1 MRKIGGAFGWSIVV
15 GLFWTLGLLAATG
28 GLAHSAGGTI
38 AGIVTDESDIP
49 LAQIWVLLYHRLNA
63 PEEPPSWE
71 SIGFLTGVDGSFHF
85 DDLDDGVYRLS
96 AEHSN
101 FPNPPEYDPEFYDN
115 KSELLSA
122 DDISIDNGAT
132 VENLTIRLNAKSR
145 ITGFVYDEA
154 DAPLAG
160 IRAVAHL
167 YEPNGD
173 YYGETAGTFRTDATG
188 QYTISGLLE
197 GIYRVHFIDDLKRA
211 YRAEYYDEA
220 PDLESGTDI
229 SVAASSLIT
238 GIDARLAATGGITG
252 VVTDGDGLPVDLIS
266 VGVHQLVYSQNQ
278 PPYWEQIAGG
288 ESGADGVYTVYGL
301 GSGVYRILFHD
312 LRNPPLYSPQYYSNS
327 ATIETAADISVTE
340 GLITLGINA
349 QMAGTGS
356 IGGRIT
362 GFSGEAVAG
371 ARVSAYRGERQS
383 DGTLHYSLDELT
395 DTDGDGFYRITNL
408 VSGLYLIHADPREAS
423 FVYLEQFYLDAAA
436 IDAATPITLAG
447 GQDLDG
453 IDLQLLPAQRIAG
466 RVFGPEGQPL
476 QHICPT
482 LWQIGGDAQWQK
494 FPLISQIET
503 NLQGEY
509 RFGVLPDGSYRLEFE
524 DCFPQG
530 IYASEYY
537 SDVYTFEEAFT
548 LELGPKGYFH
558 NVDAQ
563 LELRSHITGRVTN
576 PEGEGVPDVA
586 VSALYQPTEGPSA
599 GDWIPAGSATTNSD
613 GFYDVGNLESDRYR
627 LLFSDTGNHERYL
640 PEYYD
645 NAYKVDEA
653 TSVPVGHSET
663 ITGIDIVL
671 TYGGWITGKVTN
683 GAGDPVAG
691 VIATAWRLRQE
702 LSQTPVWESVSW
714 DDTDAAG
721 RYTIRRLEPGLYRV
735 LFDDF
740 ELGRYAP
747 QYFQNAPVIEAATD
761 VQVQRDSE
769 TPDIDATLS
778 RAASIAG
785 KLTDGKGDPA
795 GAVVVAAYQWIT
807 DTESR
812 WLPVRYADSDAQGEY
827 FLGGLGVGVYRV
839 GFAVTDFQSD
849 SPYVSEYYDD
859 APDIQQ
865 AKDITLTAD
874 QQLQGIDASLS
885 QRPTIEGRVTDESDT
900 PLPNIALTLFGL
912 YSTDGQEQWL
922 LRSFG
927 STNETGHYSFTHL
940 LPGLYRVSFG
950 DSTSPPAYRSEFYD
964 DVRYFDQAT
973 SITATADALITG
985 IDARLSSFANNSPP
999 IAYDDQITVTQGQ
1012 SVTVAN
1018 PLAND
1023 EDADGD
1029 PLALLLVDYPQHG
1042 TVVLTSDDQMT
1053 FTHDGSD
1060 SLTDSFTYRATDG
1073 VSASNIATVT
1083 VTVLPIVQDKHL
1095 YLPIV
1100 LGASGLSS
1108 AFP

>member
-1 MRKIGGAFGWSIVV
+1 MPKIGRAFGWSLVV

-28 GLAHSAGGTI
+28 GLAHSAGGSI
-38 AGIVTDESDIP
+38 AGIVTDEAETP
-49 LAQIWVLLYHRLNA
+49 LAGMWVLLYHRVSA
-63 PEEPPSWE
+63 PEEPPVWDSV
-71 SIGFLTGVDGSFHF
+71 GFLTGVDGSFRF
-85 DDLDDGVYRLS
+85 DDLADGVYRLS

-122 DDISIDNGAT
+122 DDIPIDNGGT
-132 VENLTIRLNAKSR
+132 VENLTIRLNAKSW

-188 QYTISGLLE
+188 QYTISGLSE
-197 GIYRVHFIDDLKRA
+197 GIYRIHFIDDLKRA
-211 YRAEYYDEA
+211 YQAEYFDDA
-220 PDLESGTDI
+220 PDMERGLDI

-252 VVTDGDGLPVDLIS
+252 VVTDGDGLPVELIS
-266 VGVHQLVYSQNQ
+266 VGVHRLVEAQNQ

-288 ESGADGVYTVYGL
+288 ESGADGSYAVYGL

-327 ATIETAADISVTE
+327 TTIETASDISVTE
-340 GLITLGINA
+340 GLVVPGINA
-349 QMAGTGS
+349 QMAKTGS
-356 IGGRIT
+356 IGGQIT
-362 GFSGEAVAG
+362 GFRGEAVAG
-371 ARVSAYRGERQS
+371 VRVSAYRGERQS

-408 VSGLYLIHADPREAS
+408 ISGLYLIHADPREDP
-423 FVYLEQFYLDAAA
+423 FVYLEQFYLDAAT
-436 IDAATPITLAG
+436 IDAATPITLAA
-447 GQDLDG
+447 GQELDG
-453 IDLQLLPAQRIAG
+453 INLQLLPAQRIAG

-476 QHICPT
+476 QYICPT
-482 LWQIGGDAQWQK
+482 LWQLGADSQWQK
-494 FPLISQIET
+494 FPLVSQSET

-509 RFGVLPDGSYRLEFE
+509 RFGDLPDGSYRLEFE

-537 SDVYTFEEAFT
+537 SDVYTFEDAFT

-558 NVDAQ
+558 DVDAQ
-563 LELRSHITGRVTN
+563 LELRSHITGQVTN

-599 GDWIPAGSATTNSD
+599 GDWIPAGLATTNSD

-627 LLFSDTGNHERYL
+627 LLFTDMGDHERYL

-653 TSVPVGHSET
+653 TSIPVGHSET

-683 GAGDPVAG
+683 GAGDAVG
-691 VIATAWRLRQE
+691 DVIVSAWRLRQE
-702 LSQTPVWESVSW
+702 LSHTPVWESVSW
-714 DDTDAAG
+714 DDSDAAG

-747 QYFQNAPVIEAATD
+747 QYFQNVPVIEAATD

-778 RAASIAG
+778 RATSIAG
-785 KLTDGKGDPA
+785 KLTDGNGTPA
-795 GAVVVAAYQWIT
+795 SGVVVAAYRWIT

-827 FLGGLGVGVYRV
+827 SLGGLGVGVYRV

-912 YSTDGQEQWL
+912 YSADGQEQWL

-940 LPGLYRVSFG
+940 LPGLYRISFG

-964 DVRYFDQAT
+964 DVRYFGEAT

-985 IDARLSSFANNSPP
+985 VDARLSSFANNSPP

-1023 EDADGD
+1023 EDVDGD

-1042 TVVLTSDDQMT
+1042 TVALTSDDQMT

-1073 VSASNIATVT
+1073 VSASSIATVT
-1083 VTVLPIVQDKHL
+1083 VTVLPIVRDKHL
-1095 YLPIV
+1095 YLPII
-1100 LGASGLSS
+1100 LGLSDQSS